1 MKLPPAPF
9 NPVLCHHSPSHP
21 DELTMELRYDNRV
34 AVVTG
39 AGNGIGK
46 QYAMMLA
53 SRGAKV
59 VVNDLG
65 GSMNGEPAGSGNRV
79 ADGVVA
85 EIKVA
90 GGEATANYDSVEFG
104 DKIIQ
109 TAIDAYGRIDILIN
123 NAGILRDVSFHKM
136 TDKDWNLIYTVHLK
150 GSFKTCRAAWPHMRE
165 NKYGRIINITS
176 SAGLYGNFGQA
187 NYSAMKLALLG
198 LSNTLSKEGKKRN
211 IQVNTVAPFAGSRMT
226 ETVMPPEMVAAL
238 RPEYIAPVVCYL
250 CHESCPD
257 NGAVYEV
264 GGGWV
269 AKVRQERAAGAF
281 IPISKGVTIESVQQH
296 WADAGDFDKEGSSY
310 PTSPNDAFGAI
321 MQNLQSNG
329 DDEEEESSITSS
341 LKSAG
346 LFKALAA
353 AIESDGAN
361 LVKQVKGVIVFT
373 FTDSDEIYTVDLK
386 HGAGSVSPGK
396 PDGKPNLTFTMKDE
410 DLAKLAAGE
419 LDAQSAFMGGRL
431 KLKGD
436 MGLAMKLGP
445 LLSGLGGGS
454 SKL

>member
-1 MKLPPAPF
+1 MA
-9 NPVLCHHSPSHP
+9 
-21 DELTMELRYDNRV
+21 LRYDGRV

-46 QYAMMLA
+46 QYAVMLA

-65 GSMNGEPAGSGNRV
+65 GSMNGEAAAAGNRV

-85 EIKVA
+85 EIKAA
-90 GGEATANYDSVEFG
+90 GGDATANYDSVEFG

-109 TAIDAYGRIDILIN
+109 TAIDVYGRVDILIN

-136 TDKDWNLIYTVHLK
+136 TDKDWDLIYTVHLK
-150 GSFKTCRAAWPHMRE
+150 GSFKTCRAAWNYMRD
-165 NKYGRIINITS
+165 NKYGRIVNITS

-198 LSNTLSKEGKKRN
+198 LSNTLSKEGIKRN

-226 ETVMPPEMVAAL
+226 ETVMPPEMVQAL

-269 AKVRQERAAGAF
+269 ARVRQERAAGAF
-281 IPISKGVTIESVQQH
+281 INVANGVTIEAVQQH
-296 WADAGDFDKEGSSY
+296 WGDVGDFDKEGSSY
-310 PTSPNDAFGAI
+310 PTTPNDAFSAI
-321 MQNLQSNG
+321 LQNLQSAQESESAS
-329 DDEEEESSITSS
+329 DESSSISSSSS

-346 LFKALAA
+346 LFDGLAA
-353 AIESDGAN
+353 AIKADGAS
-361 LVKQVKGVIVFT
+361 LVKKVKGVIVFT
-373 FTDSDEIYTVDLK
+373 FSDSDEVYTIDLK
-386 HGAGSVSPGK
+386 NGTGSIKKGK
-396 PDGKPNLTFTMKDE
+396 PEGKANLTFSMADA
-410 DLAKLAAGE
+410 DLAALAEGK
-419 LDAQSAFMGGRL
+419 LDAQSAFMGGKL

-445 LLSGLGGGS
+445 ILQSLGGA

>member
-1 MKLPPAPF
+1 
-9 NPVLCHHSPSHP
+9 
-21 DELTMELRYDNRV
+21 
-34 AVVTG
+34 
-39 AGNGIGK
+39 
-46 QYAMMLA
+46 
-53 SRGAKV
+53 
-59 VVNDLG
+59 
-65 GSMNGEPAGSGNRV
+65 MNGDSSGSAKDRPA
-79 ADGVVA
+79 DLVVA
-85 EIKVA
+85 EIKAA

-136 TDKDWNLIYTVHLK
+136 TDKDWDLIYTVHLK
-150 GSFKTCRAAWPHMRE
+150 GSFKTCRAAWTHMRA
-165 NKYGRIINITS
+165 NKYGRIVNITS

-226 ETVMPPEMVAAL
+226 ETVMPPEMVQAL

-269 AKVRQERAAGAF
+269 ARVRQERANGAF
-281 IPISKGVTIESVQQH
+281 INVANGVTIEAVQAN
-296 WADAGDFDKEGSSY
+296 WSDVGDFEKEGNSY
-310 PTSPNDAFGAI
+310 PTSPNDAFSAI
-321 MQNLQSNG
+321 LQNLQSA
-329 DDEEEESSITSS
+329 DDNDNESSGSSGSTSVS
-341 LKSAG
+341 KGSTLKSAG
-346 LFKALAA
+346 LFAALEN
-353 AIESDGAN
+353 AIQADGAS
-361 LVKQVKGVIVFT
+361 LVKQVKGVICFT

-386 HGAGSVSPGK
+386 NGSGSVYQGK
-396 PDGKPNLTFTMKDE
+396 PEKKANLTFTMADK
-410 DLAKLAAGE
+410 DLARLAAGD
-419 LDAQSAFMGGRL
+419 LDAQSAFMGGKL

-445 LLSGLGGGS
+445 LLSGLNSG

>member
-1 MKLPPAPF
+1 M
-9 NPVLCHHSPSHP
+9 SQ
-21 DELTMELRYDNRV
+21 LRYDGRV

-46 QYAMMLA
+46 QYAMLLA

-65 GSMNGEPAGSGNRV
+65 GSMNGEPATSGNRV

-85 EIKVA
+85 EIKA
-90 GGEATANYDSVEFG
+90 LGGEATANYDSVEFG
-104 DKIIQ
+104 DRIIQ

-136 TDKDWNLIYTVHLK
+136 TDKDWDLIYTVHLK

-269 AKVRQERAAGAF
+269 ARVRQERAAGAF
-281 IPISKGVTIESVQQH
+281 IPISQGVSIETVHEH
-296 WADAGDFDKEGSSY
+296 WSDVGDFDKAGSSY

-321 MQNLQSNG
+321 MQNLQSAAG
-329 DDEEEESSITSS
+329 DGEDEGPSSGSS

-353 AIESDGAN
+353 AIKSDGPN
-361 LVKQVKGVIVFT
+361 LVKKVKGVIVFT
-373 FTDSDEIYTVDLK
+373 FSDSDEVFTVDLK
-386 HGAGSVSPGK
+386 NGSGSVKQGK
-396 PDGKPNLTFTMKDE
+396 PDGKANLTFTMKDE
-410 DLAKLAAGE
+410 DLAKLAAGD
-419 LDAQSAFMGGRL
+419 LDAQSAFMGGKL
-431 KLKGD
+431 KLKGG

-445 LLSGLGGGS
+445 LLSGLGGTGT

>member
-1 MKLPPAPF
+1 MPG
-9 NPVLCHHSPSHP
+9 
-21 DELTMELRYDNRV
+21 ELRYDGKV

-65 GSMNGEPAGSGNRV
+65 GSMNGDGGASSGMRV

-85 EIKVA
+85 EIKRA

-104 DKIIQ
+104 EKIIQ
-109 TAIDAYGRIDILIN
+109 TAIDAYGKIDILIN

-136 TDKDWNLIYTVHLK
+136 SDKDWDLIYTVHLK
-150 GSFKTCRAAWPHMRE
+150 GSFKTCRAAWTHMRK
-165 NKYGRIINITS
+165 NKYGRIVNITS

-257 NGAVYEV
+257 TGSIYEV

-269 AKVRQERAAGAF
+269 AKIRQERAAGAF
-281 IPISKGVTIESVQQH
+281 IPVSKGITLEDVEKH
-296 WADAGDFDKEGSSY
+296 WSDAGDFEKEGSSF
-310 PTSPNDAFGAI
+310 PTNPNDAFGSI
-321 MQNLQSNG
+321 LQNLQSAEDAAG
-329 DDEEEESSITSS
+329 KEGAAMDSASSSS
-341 LKSAG
+341 SSVASGSNLKSASLFVG
-346 LFKALAA
+346 LER
-353 AIESDGAN
+353 AISENGAK
-361 LVKQVKGVIVFT
+361 LVKQVKGIIVFK
-373 FTDSDEIYTVDLK
+373 FTDSDEIFTVDLK
-386 HGAGSVSPGK
+386 NGTGSLQKGL
-396 PDGKPNLTFTMKDE
+396 PDGKVNLTFIMKDE
-410 DLAKLAAGE
+410 DLASLAAGK
-419 LDAQSAFMGGRL
+419 LNAQSAFMGGKL

-445 LLSGLGGGS
+445 ILQSLGGAA
-454 SKL
+454 KL